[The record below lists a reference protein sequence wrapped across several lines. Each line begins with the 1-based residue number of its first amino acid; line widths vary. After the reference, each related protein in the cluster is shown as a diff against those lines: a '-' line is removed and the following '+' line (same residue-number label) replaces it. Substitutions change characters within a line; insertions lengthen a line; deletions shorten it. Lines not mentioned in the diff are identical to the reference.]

1 MGDYFA
7 SKTLPKNVAYPYKI
21 FFRRLWQNS
30 SRPAQSIG
38 ELISAHTSK
47 KVLIV
52 SLPGCTQTFTKN
64 TITMGKISV
73 RCYHPFLLA
82 LITLAS
88 LMLPGW
94 ACTQTHDPWDIWK
107 QQRRF
112 WERLLEDSTFAKD
125 GHLRVLPDSS
135 GFFYFRIDTSWGNI
149 TREMHKYFRFEPFDK
164 DLFSSPDHRH
174 FDRLFERFFRD
185 MPLQPN
191 AQPWPDFPVDD
202 GEKNAEEDLLLPE
215 ERLRRE
221 EERSIPS
228 DKAPDKKKTPTP
240 KEPSK
245 KAPDVKT
252 IRI

>member
-1 MGDYFA
+1 
-7 SKTLPKNVAYPYKI
+7 
-21 FFRRLWQNS
+21 
-30 SRPAQSIG
+30 
-38 ELISAHTSK
+38 
-47 KVLIV
+47 
-52 SLPGCTQTFTKN
+52 
-64 TITMGKISV
+64 MGKVSV
-73 RCYHPFLLA
+73 RCYHPFLLS

-135 GFFYFRIDTSWGNI
+135 GFFYFRIDTSWGDI
-149 TREMHKYFRFEPFDK
+149 TGEMRRYFRFEPFGK
-164 DLFSSPDHRH
+164 DFFSSPDYRH
-174 FDRLFERFFRD
+174 FDRLFERFFRN
-185 MPLQPN
+185 MPLYPN

-228 DKAPDKKKTPTP
+228 DKAPDKKKAPTP
-240 KEPSK
+240 AEPSK